1 MIDTAS
7 TLSNLPNGVRHPYT
21 ALLGSLPR
29 MIDRALVE
37 TVELPVI
44 VTAWRHAVENESR
57 ELAVLDQA
65 TLVRPDF
72 ADHVEVSRKLGNEFL
87 SRLLPLRDARILRRH
102 AEAVETGDA
111 VGSHLIVF
119 GLMLAVF
126 SVPPRQALL
135 DYAEARLLDADS
147 APAGII
153 NNLLDR
159 AA

>member
-1 MIDTAS
+1 MIETTS

-21 ALLGSLPR
+21 ALLESLPR

-57 ELAVLDQA
+57 ELAALDQA

-72 ADHVEVSRKLGNEFL
+72 AGHVEVSRKLGNEFL

-102 AEAVETGDA
+102 AEAIETGDA
-111 VGSHLIVF
+111 AGSHLIVF

-126 SVPPRQALL
+126 SVPLRQALL
-135 DYAEARLLDADS
+135 DYADARLLDTDS
-147 APAGII
+147 APVDII
-153 NNLLDR
+153 SNLVDR
-159 AA
+159 VA

>member
-1 MIDTAS
+1 MLDTAS

-57 ELAVLDQA
+57 ELAALDQA

-102 AEAVETGDA
+102 AEAVENGVA

-126 SVPPRQALL
+126 SVPLRQALL

-147 APAGII
+147 VPADII
-153 NNLLDR
+153 SNIRDR